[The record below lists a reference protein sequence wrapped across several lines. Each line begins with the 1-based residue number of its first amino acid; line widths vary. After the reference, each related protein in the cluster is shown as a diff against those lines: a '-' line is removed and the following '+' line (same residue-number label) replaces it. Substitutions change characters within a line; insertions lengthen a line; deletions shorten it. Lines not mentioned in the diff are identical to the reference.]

1 MSSYWYRSS
10 FKFNTFY
17 LLENYIQSVYHNA
30 YPLTLYFQVQCINF
44 SALSMPRMQLNVH
57 YKGETEPTQQ
67 YKCLDIKNRKYLD
80 DSEKKRDI
88 TRTKSPKNSM

>member
-1 MSSYWYRSS
+1 
-10 FKFNTFY
+10 
-17 LLENYIQSVYHNA
+17 
-30 YPLTLYFQVQCINF
+30 
-44 SALSMPRMQLNVH
+44 MPGMQLNVH